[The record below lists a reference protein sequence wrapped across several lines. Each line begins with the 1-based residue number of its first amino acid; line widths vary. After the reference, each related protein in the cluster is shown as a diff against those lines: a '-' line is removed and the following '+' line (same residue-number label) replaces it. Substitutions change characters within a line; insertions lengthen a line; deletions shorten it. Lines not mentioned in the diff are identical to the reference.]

1 MNVQT
6 LIKQELERQQSTL
19 QLIPSENYTSKAVME
34 AVGSCLMNKYSEG
47 YPYKRYYEGNEVIDE
62 IETLAIER
70 AKSLFGVPYV
80 NVQPYSGSPANA
92 AIEMALLNSGDTMLG
107 LRLSSGGHLTHGHP
121 KVTFGGKFFRTVQF
135 GLKSDARIDL
145 DEVRALALKHK
156 PKLMIIGNTAY
167 PFELNFEEF
176 AKIADEV
183 GAWLVAD
190 ISHVAGMVVA
200 GEHPDPVPHAHIVMT
215 TTHKTLRGP
224 RGAVILVTAKGLER
238 DPELG
243 AKIDRAVFPGL
254 QGGPHDNTT
263 AGIAVAMELA
273 AQPEFKD
280 YARQI
285 RRNARALAQ
294 ALQEQG
300 LKLVG
305 DGTETHLMILDLS
318 EWGGGTQLAYAM
330 AQAGLYANKNTVPNE
345 PHSPF
350 YPSGVRL
357 GTPSV
362 TTRGMK
368 EPEMAQIAGWI
379 KEIEGLTS
387 HFALPTDKSD
397 KVARREVIKS
407 AKAWAKSEPRLA
419 EIRREVNELCA
430 RFPEIFP

>member
-368 EPEMAQIAGWI
+368 EPEMAQIAVWI

-397 KVARREVIKS
+397 KVARRELIKS

>member
-6 LIKQELERQQSTL
+6 LISQELERQQSTL

-397 KVARREVIKS
+397 KVARRELIKS

>member
-6 LIKQELERQQSTL
+6 LINQELERQQSTL

-47 YPYKRYYEGNEVIDE
+47 YPYKRYYEGNEIIDE

-70 AKSLFGVPYV
+70 AKSLFGVPYA
-80 NVQPYSGSPANA
+80 NVQPYSGSPANT
-92 AIEMALLNSGDTMLG
+92 AIEMALLDSGDTMLG

-121 KVTFGGKFFRTVQF
+121 KVTFGGKFFQTVQF

-397 KVARREVIKS
+397 KVARRELIKS
-407 AKAWAKSEPRLA
+407 AKAWAKSESRLA

>member
-6 LIKQELERQQSTL
+6 LISQELERQQSTL

-263 AGIAVAMELA
+263 AGIAVTMELA

-397 KVARREVIKS
+397 KVARRELIKS

>member
-397 KVARREVIKS
+397 KVARRELIKS